1 MQHADSD
8 FAMNCE
14 ISEIAAC
21 NVFSLSTWLTGLLFY
36 SEDQFSVFYD
46 VLMCLMYSHNVL
58 FNGQGAH
65 RVNYPI
71 ELLNILIGEHVHIC
85 NSRTQLWITTINNV
99 PFV

>member
-1 MQHADSD
+1 MQHTDGD

-21 NVFSLSTWLTGLLFY
+21 NVFSMSTLLTGLLFY

-46 VLMCLMYSHNVL
+46 VLMCLMYSHNVVL
-58 FNGQGAH
+58 NGQGSH

-85 NSRTQLWITTINNV
+85 NTRTQFRIATINNV